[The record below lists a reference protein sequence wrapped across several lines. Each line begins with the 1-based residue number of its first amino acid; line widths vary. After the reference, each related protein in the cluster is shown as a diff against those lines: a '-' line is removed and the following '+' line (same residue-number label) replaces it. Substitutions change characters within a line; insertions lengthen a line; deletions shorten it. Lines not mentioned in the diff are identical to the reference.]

1 MTDNVQKTCN
11 LSELWYRIM
20 LFRTLTLEADFL
32 SSNLTSVAHS
42 CVTWDK
48 VLNLYVP
55 KVLFPWIGKIPWKRK
70 WQPTPVFLPGK
81 SHGWR
86 SLLGYSPWGRK
97 ESETTERL
105 LFLSFF
111 PFI

>member
-48 VLNLYVP
+48 
-55 KVLFPWIGKIPWKRK
+55 
-70 WQPTPVFLPGK
+70 
-81 SHGWR
+81 S
-86 SLLGYSPWGRK
+86 
-97 ESETTERL
+97 
-105 LFLSFF
+105 
-111 PFI
+111 